1 MKKRI
6 ITALVAICILIPV
19 LIFADTVLLPIGLAG
34 CSILAVYEMLSCIG
48 LKKSVSL
55 SVPFYVCAAGL
66 PFLLRYLGAYNLALT
81 QRICF
86 VAAIVTLL
94 YLFAVQIF
102 SNGRYHPQDI
112 GMAYMSLLYILI
124 GFCGILYIY
133 DFAAGGEGR
142 YVYLLIFI
150 GAWVTDTFAYF
161 CGMLFGRGGK
171 HKLAPQISPKKT
183 VEGSIGGVIFCVLAM
198 TVYGIVIR
206 RIHSDIR
213 VDIWFLALSGVA
225 VSAVAQIGDLSLSVI
240 KRHYGIKDYGWVF
253 PGHGGILDRFDSVI
267 AVSAVLTVLSSF
279 TPFFERITQ

>member
-19 LIFADTVLLPIGLAG
+19 LIFADTVLLPIGLAV

-48 LKKSVSL
+48 LKKSVAVSI
-55 SVPFYVCAAGL
+55 PFYFCAAGL
-66 PFLLRYLGAYNLALT
+66 PFLLRYLGNYDLSLT
-81 QRICF
+81 LRICF
-86 VAAIVTLL
+86 AAAVVTIL

-102 SNGRYHPQDI
+102 SGGRYQPSEI

-124 GFCGILYIY
+124 GFCGILYVH
-133 DFAAGGEGR
+133 DFAAGNEGR

-150 GAWVTDTFAYF
+150 GAWITDTFAYF

-171 HKLAPQISPKKT
+171 HKLAPHISPKKT
-183 VEGSIGGVIFCVLAM
+183 VEGSIGGIVFCVIAM
-198 TVYGIVIR
+198 VVYGIVIR
-206 RIHSDIR
+206 HMQSDMR
-213 VDIWFLALSGVA
+213 VDIWLLALSGIA
-225 VSAVAQIGDLSLSVI
+225 VSAVAQIGDLCLSVI

-279 TPFFERITQ
+279 TPFFERIGA